1 MMRDT
6 LLSIIIVSGICT
18 IGAVLFAV
26 IMVCEWVGIIKKVR
40 V

>member
-1 MMRDT
+1 MKS
-6 LLSIIIVSGICT
+6 LFLSILVVSGICT